1 LEDSDEWVIF
11 EDGDRLDSDNE
22 KTNDLGFEYDE
33 ESGER
38 VEENVNRFEIHT
50 ESNSL
55 DWERIEN
62 EEDTI
67 AFEQM

>member
-1 LEDSDEWVIF
+1 MEDSDEWVIF